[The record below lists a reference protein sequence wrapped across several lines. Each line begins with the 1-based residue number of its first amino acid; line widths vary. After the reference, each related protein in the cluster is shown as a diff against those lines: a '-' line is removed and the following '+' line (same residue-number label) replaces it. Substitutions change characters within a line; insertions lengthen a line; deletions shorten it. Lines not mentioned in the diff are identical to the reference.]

1 MCPTTSASSTG
12 RSTGKRGPPLPT
24 SASRTPRP
32 PSATSAKNA
41 TQLGLAPDRIAA
53 SGGSAGG
60 HLAAATALVPGFE
73 EKDAKPSSKPNALVL
88 FNPVLDNGPD
98 DGWGHA
104 RVGDDYKAYLDTV
117 NKADKFLASLGWLTG
132 RPTLQL

>member
-1 MCPTTSASSTG
+1 MV
-12 RSTGKRGPPLPT
+12 
-24 SASRTPRP
+24 
-32 PSATSAKNA
+32 
-41 TQLGLAPDRIAA
+41 GLAACVDVAADHRARI
-53 SGGSAGG
+53 
-60 HLAAATALVPGFE
+60 LAEGPSESLEGRGLLPGFE
-73 EKDAKPSSKPNALVL
+73 AKDAEPSSKPNAMIL